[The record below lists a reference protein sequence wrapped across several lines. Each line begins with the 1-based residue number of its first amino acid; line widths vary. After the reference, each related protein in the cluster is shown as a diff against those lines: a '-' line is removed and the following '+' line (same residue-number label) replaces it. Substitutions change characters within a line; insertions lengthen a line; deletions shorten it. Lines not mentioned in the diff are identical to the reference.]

1 MVKQNELYG
10 QMLGGKAQFWTG
22 DMEVEQAALDQIR
35 NISTLP
41 ILAGHIAIM
50 PDVHMG
56 MGATVG
62 SVIPL
67 KGAVIPSAVG
77 VDISCGMAAVQTTLK
92 ASDLPDNLSVI
103 RAQIER
109 DIPVGFNCHH
119 KVLKTN
125 GKGLEGMRIQRV
137 RDELLS
143 RFPSLRIMKK
153 IGRFDEKRMEHQIGT
168 LGGGNHFLELCLDTE
183 QNVWVMLHSGSRN
196 VGKTIGEAATEFAR
210 AEVHKLGF
218 GLPDKDLGWLA
229 EGTEPFDEYV
239 EGMSWCG
246 EYARLSRDT
255 MMLLFLEALKRH
267 LKPFSLVGGAVNVH
281 HNYLNRETHGGES
294 LWITRKGAVSAQKGQ
309 MGIIPGAMGKKSF
322 IVCGKGH
329 EAAYC
334 SCSHGAGRRLSRTK
348 AKKEFTLDDLAAQ
361 TEGVECRKDA
371 GVLDEIPGAYKD
383 IEKVM
388 QAQSELVEVKAELRA
403 ILCVKG

>member
-1 MVKQNELYG
+1 LVKQNELYE
-10 QMLGGKAQFWTG
+10 QILGGKAKFWTG

-62 SVIPL
+62 SVISL

-119 KVLKTN
+119 RVLKTN

-143 RFPSLRIMKK
+143 RFHSLRIMKK

-168 LGGGNHFLELCLDTE
+168 LGGGNHFLELCLDLE

-210 AEVHKLGF
+210 AEVNKLGF

>member
-1 MVKQNELYG
+1 VVKQNELYG
-10 QMLGGKAQFWTG
+10 QMLGGKAKFWTG

-119 KVLKTN
+119 RVLKTN
-125 GKGLEGMRIQRV
+125 SKGLEGMRIQRV

-143 RFPSLRIMKK
+143 RFHSLRIMKK

-196 VGKTIGEAATEFAR
+196 VGKTIGEAATDFAR
-210 AEVHKLGF
+210 AEVNKLGF

-294 LWITRKGAVSAQKGQ
+294 LWITRKGAVSAQNGQ